1 MISERI
7 KTNATAITATLE
19 EEGMMPVLEL
29 RDHTNLEEKDI
40 LLALG
45 YLCGKEQVQLFSQQE
60 NDLNVML
67 VF

>member
-7 KTNATAITATLE
+7 KTNATTITATLE